1 VSERS
6 PERTEDAPRSGAAP
20 TQEVRPLDHDRA
32 PRSEDAPGEAG
43 PVDLEGAVPDP
54 GAPAPPGA
62 EDPEAA
68 EPTLESI
75 LGDLEA
81 MIAQRDEYL
90 SLAQE
95 KQAEFENYKKRVMKQ
110 QAEHLRQAAADLVDK
125 LLPVLDACDAG
136 IHHGDTS
143 IAPVRAQ
150 LLGVLEKEGLA
161 RLDPTGSPFD
171 PTEHEAVTHEPGEP
185 GAEGADGPVVTETLR
200 AGYRWQ
206 GRLLRPAMVRV
217 KG

>member
-1 VSERS
+1 MSDPVGERGHEVGS
-6 PERTEDAPRSGAAP
+6 DEASVGADGSTPEPGAPSGA
-20 TQEVRPLDHDRA
+20 Q
-32 PRSEDAPGEAG
+32 
-43 PVDLEGAVPDP
+43 AVPDP
-54 GAPAPPGA
+54 AAPPAADA
-62 EDPEAA
+62 EAEAEA

-90 SLAQE
+90 SLAQA

-110 QAEHLRQAAADLVDK
+110 QAEHLRQAAADLVEK

-136 IHHGDTS
+136 VQHGEAS

-150 LLGVLEKEGLA
+150 LLGTLEKEGLT
-161 RLDPTGSPFD
+161 RLDPTGAPFD
-171 PTEHEAVTHEPGEP
+171 PTEQEAVTHEPGED
-185 GAEGADGPVVTETLR
+185 GEGAAAEPVVVDTLR